1 MFMKTLLVLLALLLF
16 SLPSFGQSSER
27 PEGIVIPV
35 ATLGDVTETRRQ
47 IIQNTL
53 IESLSSY
60 YRLVPQDKLEE
71 VQEKIFQEMDYEQCT
86 EDQCIMMIQEALQVE
101 NLFVLQVIGEGQN
114 TQMSLKWVGLDD
126 KKVKT
131 DVCKGCDTF
140 ELNERVEGLVKKLES
155 VIPRGFVVAKRDDD
169 EELRKQ
175 REEKL
180 RKQREAEEKR
190 KREDELRK
198 QQEERRKKREK
209 ELSRQKQEEEGEIQR
224 IMNSLYEN
232 RKFNLL
238 GMYVSS
244 VIYVKNEPKKVS
256 RYISYLSYD
265 GFGIGLNYYLL
276 DNYHLST
283 NISVGYLTRIV
294 KTTPDNSTSYSYL
307 EIENETDPSS
317 VDFFDMS
324 GENTFFNISF
334 NRNWLYKKWNF
345 WVGGGL
351 YSESGS
357 GTIITTNEI
366 ITTSF
371 SSSGPLFSGG
381 FDYNFENGINI
392 FMNMIG
398 GLYSSPITQEV
409 NKKDYETDVNSS
421 MKYNFGLGYN
431 L

>member
-1 MFMKTLLVLLALLLF
+1 MKILLVILSLLLF
-16 SLPSFGQSSER
+16 SLPSFGQTSER

-71 VQEKIFQEMDYEQCT
+71 VQEKIFQEMDYEECT
-86 EDQCIMMIQEALQVE
+86 EDQCIVMIQEALQVE

-126 KKVKT
+126 KKIKT

-140 ELNERVEGLVKKLES
+140 ELNERVEGLVKNLES

-169 EELRKQ
+169 EELRRQK
-175 REEKL
+175 EEEL

-198 QQEERRKKREK
+198 QQEERRKKREE
-209 ELSRQKQEEEGEIQR
+209 ELSRKKQEEEDEETQR
-224 IMNSLYEN
+224 ILNSLYEN

-244 VIYVKNEPKKVS
+244 FINVKNEPKKVS

-283 NISVGYLTRIV
+283 NISVGYLTRIE

-381 FDYNFENGINI
+381 FDYNFENGINVS
-392 FMNMIG
+392 MNLIG
-398 GLYSSPITQEV
+398 GLYFSPITQEV
-409 NKKDYETDVNSS
+409 NKEVYETDVNSS

>member
-1 MFMKTLLVLLALLLF
+1 MKILFVILSLLLF

-140 ELNERVEGLVKKLES
+140 ELNERVEGLVKNLES

-209 ELSRQKQEEEGEIQR
+209 ELSRQKQEEEGETQR

-232 RKFNLL
+232 RTFNLL

-244 VIYVKNEPKKVS
+244 VISVRDKPKKVS

-371 SSSGPLFSGG
+371 SSSGPLFSGEILLRLSYRSVG
-381 FDYNFENGINI
+381 QIALIRMGNYCKT
-392 FMNMIG
+392 
-398 GLYSSPITQEV
+398 P
-409 NKKDYETDVNSS
+409 
-421 MKYNFGLGYN
+421 
-431 L
+431 

>member
-1 MFMKTLLVLLALLLF
+1 M
-16 SLPSFGQSSER
+16 
-27 PEGIVIPV
+27 
-35 ATLGDVTETRRQ
+35 
-47 IIQNTL
+47 
-53 IESLSSY
+53 
-60 YRLVPQDKLEE
+60 
-71 VQEKIFQEMDYEQCT
+71 
-86 EDQCIMMIQEALQVE
+86 
-101 NLFVLQVIGEGQN
+101 
-114 TQMSLKWVGLDD
+114 
-126 KKVKT
+126 
-131 DVCKGCDTF
+131 
-140 ELNERVEGLVKKLES
+140 
-155 VIPRGFVVAKRDDD
+155 
-169 EELRKQ
+169 
-175 REEKL
+175 
-180 RKQREAEEKR
+180 
-190 KREDELRK
+190 
-198 QQEERRKKREK
+198 
-209 ELSRQKQEEEGEIQR
+209 
-224 IMNSLYEN
+224 
-232 RKFNLL
+232 
-238 GMYVSS
+238 
-244 VIYVKNEPKKVS
+244 
-256 RYISYLSYD
+256 SYD

-317 VDFFDMS
+317 VNFFDMS

-392 FMNMIG
+392 FMNMIA

-409 NKKDYETDVNSS
+409 NKEVYETDVNSS